1 MGWESGVAVS
11 SGVGH
16 RHDSDL
22 TAIGPLAWDP
32 PYAVGAALKRQ
43 KDQKKKERNETP
55 PCSMQFEVYSAD
67 LILKKKKKSYLG
79 SLDMPY

>member
-1 MGWESGVAVS
+1 MARIWRRPVA
-11 SGVGH
+11 
-16 RHDSDL
+16 
-22 TAIGPLAWDP
+22 TALIGPLAWDP

-67 LILKKKKKSYLG
+67 LI
-79 SLDMPY
+79 